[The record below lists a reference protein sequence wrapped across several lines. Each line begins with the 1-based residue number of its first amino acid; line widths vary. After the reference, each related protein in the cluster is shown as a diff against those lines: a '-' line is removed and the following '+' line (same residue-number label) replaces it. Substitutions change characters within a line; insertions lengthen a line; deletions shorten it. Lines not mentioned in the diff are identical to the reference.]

1 MRYFYAVL
9 LLSALSGCTSQAL
22 KQDSTASKTASVSV
36 GVDQS
41 LVVINTLNAQAEKAE
56 SLIGSGVITLTESGS
71 SQSGS
76 FDLKSKRHRNG
87 TRIDSLSMVI
97 SGPFGITAAKF
108 LGCPGE
114 YCFYNVLEGDK
125 YRGTPDPKALEK
137 LTGMKGLTIGALSNV
152 MYGLAPYDF
161 TFTDGDSVKL
171 YSLTENEH
179 QLYITR
185 VGDGFTE
192 VITTKGKLGNGM
204 RITRYQRWNRVVNY
218 MITSKFTPDISINYS
233 GSISSKEFAL
243 PNYIT
248 ATNAN
253 TKLEIEYQNATQ
265 NPNPLT
271 VKIKMPE

>member
-9 LLSALSGCTSQAL
+9 LLSALTGCTSQAL
-22 KQDSTASKTASVSV
+22 KSDSAASKSASVSV
-36 GVDQS
+36 GADQS
-41 LVVINTLNAQAEKAE
+41 FVVINTLKAQAEKAQ
-56 SLIGSGVITLTESGS
+56 SLIGSGVITLTENGS
-71 SQSGS
+71 SQSGA
-76 FDLKSKRHRNG
+76 FDLKSKRHKNG
-87 TRIDSLSMVI
+87 ERIDSLSMVI

-161 TFTDGDSVKL
+161 SFEGGDSVKL
-171 YSLTENEH
+171 YSLSETEH
-179 QLYITR
+179 QLFITR
-185 VGDGFTE
+185 SGLGFTE
-192 VITTKGKLGNGM
+192 VITAKGKLGGSM
-204 RITRYQRWNRVVNY
+204 KITRYQRWNRIVNY
-218 MITSKFTPDISINYS
+218 QVTSKLTPDISINYG
-233 GSISSKEFAL
+233 GSISLKDFTL

-248 ATNAN
+248 ATNAS
-253 TKLEIEYQNATQ
+253 TKLEIEYQNATP

>member
-36 GVDQS
+36 GADQS
-41 LVVINTLNAQAEKAE
+41 FVVINTLKAQAEKAE
-56 SLIGSGVITLTESGS
+56 SLMGSGVITLTENGS
-71 SQSGS
+71 SQSGA
-76 FDLKSKRHRNG
+76 FELKSKRRKSG
-87 TRIDSLSMVI
+87 ERIDSLSMVI

-152 MYGLAPYDF
+152 MYGLAPNEYDIAA
-161 TFTDGDSVKL
+161 DDSVKL
-171 YSLTENEH
+171 VSLSESEH
-179 QLYITR
+179 QLFYAR
-185 VGDGFTE
+185 NKQSFSE
-192 VITTKGKLGNGM
+192 VITLKGKLGGSLK
-204 RITRYQRWNRVVNY
+204 ITRYQRWNKILNY
-218 MITSKFTPDISINYS
+218 LVTSKLQPDITIHYNGTLTSDKYN
-233 GSISSKEFAL
+233 L

-248 ATNAN
+248 ATNAG

>member
-9 LLSALSGCTSQAL
+9 LLCALSGCTTQAM
-22 KQDSTASKTASVSV
+22 KSDNAASKTASVSV
-36 GVDQS
+36 GADQS
-41 LVVINTLNAQAEKAE
+41 LVVINTLKAQAERAE
-56 SLIGSGVITLTESGS
+56 SLIGNGVITLTENGS
-71 SQSGS
+71 SQSGA
-76 FDLKSKRHRNG
+76 FDLKSKRHKNG

-114 YCFYNVLEGDK
+114 YCFYNVLQGDK

-161 TFTDGDSVKL
+161 TFADGDSVKL
-171 YSLTENEH
+171 YSLSENEH

-185 VGDGFTE
+185 PGLSFTE
-192 VITTKGKLGNGM
+192 VISARGKLSGPM
-204 RITRYQRWNRVVNY
+204 KITLYQRWNRIVNY
-218 MITSKFTPDISINYS
+218 QITSKFTPDISINYS
-233 GSISSKEFAL
+233 GSISSKEFSL

-253 TKLEIEYQNATQ
+253 TKLEIEYQSATE
-265 NPNPLT
+265 NPDPLT

>member
-22 KQDSTASKTASVSV
+22 KQDSTTSKTASVSV

-41 LVVINTLNAQAEKAE
+41 LVVINTLKAQAEKAE
-56 SLIGSGVITLTESGS
+56 SLIGSGVITLTENGS
-71 SQSGS
+71 SQSGA
-76 FDLKSKRHRNG
+76 FDLKSKRLKNG
-87 TRIDSLSMVI
+87 ARIDSLSMVI

-161 TFTDGDSVKL
+161 TFADGDSVKL
-171 YSLTENEH
+171 YSLSETEH

-185 VGDGFTE
+185 AGLGFTE

-204 RITRYQRWNRVVNY
+204 RMTRYQRWNRIINY
-218 MITSKFTPDISINYS
+218 LIQNKFIAEYSINYS
-233 GSISSKEFAL
+233 GSISSKEFTV

-253 TKLEIEYQNATQ
+253 TKLEIEYQSATE
-265 NPNPLT
+265 NPSPLT

>member
-9 LLSALSGCTSQAL
+9 LFAALSGCTSQAL
-22 KQDSTASKTASVSV
+22 KQDSTSKTASVSV

-41 LVVINTLNAQAEKAE
+41 LVVINTLKAQAEKAE
-56 SLIGSGVITLTESGS
+56 SLLGSGVITLTENGS
-71 SQSGS
+71 SQSGA
-76 FDLKSKRHRNG
+76 FDLKSKRHKNG

-161 TFTDGDSVKL
+161 TFADGDSVKL
-171 YSLTENEH
+171 YSLSETEH
-179 QLYITR
+179 QLYIIR
-185 VGDGFTE
+185 SGLGFTE
-192 VITTKGKLGNGM
+192 VITTKGKLGGAM
-204 RITRYQRWNRVVNY
+204 KITLYQRWNRIVNY
-218 MITSKFTPDISINYS
+218 QITNKLTPDISINYS
-233 GSISSKEFAL
+233 GSISSKQFAL

-253 TKLEIEYQNATQ
+253 KKLEIEYQNATE
-265 NPNPLT
+265 NPTPLT

>member
-9 LLSALSGCTSQAL
+9 LLGFLSGCTSQAL
-22 KQDSTASKTASVSV
+22 KQDSTASKIASASV

-41 LVVINTLNAQAEKAE
+41 LVVIQTLKA
-56 SLIGSGVITLTESGS
+56 SGVITLTQDGS

-87 TRIDSLSMVI
+87 ERIDSLSMVI

-152 MYGLAPYDF
+152 IYGLAPNEYDLVA
-161 TFTDGDSVKL
+161 GDSVKL
-171 YSLTENEH
+171 FSISETEH
-179 QLYITR
+179 QLFYGR
-185 VGDGFTE
+185 NSQSFSE
-192 VITTKGKLGNGM
+192 VITLKGKLGGPLKV
-204 RITRYQRWNRVVNY
+204 TRYQRWNKILNY
-218 MITSKFTPDISINYS
+218 LVTSKLTPDITIHYN
-233 GSISSKEFAL
+233 GTLSSTAFAL
-243 PNYIT
+243 PNFIT
-248 ATNAN
+248 ATNAG
-253 TKLEIEYQNATQ
+253 TKLEIEYQNTTE

>member
-9 LLSALSGCTSQAL
+9 LLFALSGCTTQAM
-22 KQDSTASKTASVSV
+22 KSDSTASKTASVSV

-41 LVVINTLNAQAEKAE
+41 LIVINTLKAQAEKAE
-56 SLIGSGVITLTESGS
+56 SLIGNGVITLTENGS
-71 SQSGS
+71 SQSGA

-87 TRIDSLSMVI
+87 ERIDSLSMVI

-161 TFTDGDSVKL
+161 TFVDGDSVKL
-171 YSLTENEH
+171 YSLSENEH

-185 VGDGFTE
+185 AALGFTE

-204 RITRYQRWNRVVNY
+204 KIVRYQRWNRVVNY
-218 MITSKFTPDISINYS
+218 LVTSKFTPDISINYS
-233 GSISSKEFAL
+233 GSISSKQFTL

-253 TKLEIEYQNATQ
+253 TKLEIEYQSATE
-265 NPNPLT
+265 NPSPLT